1 MVQCVD
7 LDAAVDIFALVHL
20 GDERVGV
27 RVPQTTRG
35 NAHRLAAL
43 LPERDLDNELVAIV
57 AQRFDLFLNVIR
69 QLLRY
74 LGAFDRIVGLA
85 WVQAT
90 SCILREDGGEKP
102 STRVRMRP

>member
-35 NAHRLAAL
+35 NTHRLAAL
-43 LPERDLDNELVAIV
+43 LTERDLDDELVAIV
-57 AQRFDLFLNVIR
+57 AQRFDLFLHVIR
-69 QLLRY
+69 QLLRH

-85 WVQAT
+85 WVQVNVVY
-90 SCILREDGGEKP
+90 P
-102 STRVRMRP
+102 